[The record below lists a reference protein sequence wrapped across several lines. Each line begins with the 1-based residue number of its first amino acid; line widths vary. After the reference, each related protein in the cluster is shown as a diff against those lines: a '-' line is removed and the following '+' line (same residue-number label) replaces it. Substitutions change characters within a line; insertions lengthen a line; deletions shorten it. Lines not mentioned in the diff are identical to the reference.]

1 MAIPLSDFYAFS
13 AATGSPVPED
23 EESRARIA
31 PQVADWR
38 RNQLKAPEQKSD
50 FLSALGTGA
59 AIAGLGAAALLGARA
74 LRRPQAVTQAAV
86 RDVTPDVEQ
95 TVRRAA
101 TYRPEPQTPRPPR
114 GTPAPSVEV
123 TPPPSR
129 VAQPPS
135 RQPGGVSQVDLYK
148 LLETER
154 PQGVVVTDLASL
166 VQPKPQVRSE
176 TRLLPAAVEKPDAM
190 SFIGQYFQQK
200 GTAAGSLTDFQRSL
214 SNLMAD
220 QAVNAVDAAED
231 QMTGRIKQQL
241 QRNEDLDMSQVDLM
255 EEVAD
260 YNYRQ
265 AMEQDEPGIRKLPSQ
280 AELMNMAPEDR
291 AVAQGFN
298 PTTVNKLK
306 SLDNDL
312 NLYLQVSPQELGGE
326 GTRFLHISGNEH
338 NLNSPF
344 IQAAL
349 KKHNITNEELN
360 QFVQVSAE
368 NLKTRLQEFEAKA
381 QPSVP
386 DAPINQ
392 VAAQLPDG
400 PPVDQAEGI
409 QVTAQKFAQN
419 EIKAQRRQLIEQ
431 RRQQPLDI
439 EYKMYD
445 LVASAAE
452 KGYDLD
458 PNRALAILTN
468 PTIELTTDERSLFSV
483 NPAIGKFALRG
494 QSFDPG
500 KIQTGATLGIKGEL
514 LKSVPNIGLD
524 PSSSITQA
532 ASGTSIRGRS
542 RVQNMPDEFRLRVS
556 SSGRPIEEDF
566 IYVDEGGTV
575 TAYPG
580 EELTEL
586 EMEENIAPYT
596 RLVRNQVT
604 GEMQPEYAPKGMRAV
619 NTAEGKTYFVP
630 LKDPGGI
637 GIYGEERAFASG
649 PLVKFSD
656 PSQERVA
663 GEYTKTALRV
673 PTELPYKERG
683 RDPFTNV
690 SNQGLLRALE
700 RSGPTGQKAI
710 QNELQ
715 RRQRSQESLTVSEIM
730 RRAQLEGRTLP
741 PLPKQQGP
749 QESYTDPDKYFGY
762 NLWDI
767 VKKQPPEK
775 TVQLN
780 LPSDVI
786 PSTAAAARVRTTP
799 ADIAAQQLGEY
810 MAKVYKPRSTPLTSA
825 AVIQPRLFEMEEAMV
840 PSISLT
846 RNQTTQKPSTIQ
858 VNNTVSEQGSSIPIS
873 KQSIVSTGQSIY
885 NLPMNFA
892 YQGNA
897 IPNTP
902 PTTFAAIQAGLR
914 TSTLRKPGQVPTNV
928 QPGARITAVGPKGE
942 RQLLEVTGRRMVTP
956 EMADE
961 LSQVERWT
969 PDFLRNYINKVGGGK
984 LEQITYKMI

>member
-260 YNYRQ
+260 YNYQQ
-265 AMEQDEPGIRKLPSQ
+265 AMEQDE
-280 AELMNMAPEDR
+280 
-291 AVAQGFN
+291 
-298 PTTVNKLK
+298 
-306 SLDNDL
+306 
-312 NLYLQVSPQELGGE
+312 
-326 GTRFLHISGNEH
+326 
-338 NLNSPF
+338 
-344 IQAAL
+344 
-349 KKHNITNEELN
+349 
-360 QFVQVSAE
+360 
-368 NLKTRLQEFEAKA
+368 
-381 QPSVP
+381 P

-683 RDPFTNV
+683 RDPFAGV
-690 SNQGLLRALE
+690 SNEGLMRALE
-700 RSGPTGQKAI
+700 KSGRTGQTAI

-730 RRAQLEGRTLP
+730 RRAQLEGRTSS

-825 AVIQPRLFEMEEAMV
+825 AVIQPRLF
-840 PSISLT
+840 
-846 RNQTTQKPSTIQ
+846 
-858 VNNTVSEQGSSIPIS
+858 
-873 KQSIVSTGQSIY
+873 
-885 NLPMNFA
+885 
-892 YQGNA
+892 
-897 IPNTP
+897 
-902 PTTFAAIQAGLR
+902 
-914 TSTLRKPGQVPTNV
+914 
-928 QPGARITAVGPKGE
+928 
-942 RQLLEVTGRRMVTP
+942 
-956 EMADE
+956 
-961 LSQVERWT
+961 
-969 PDFLRNYINKVGGGK
+969 
-984 LEQITYKMI
+984 